1 MTALWVPH
9 DVFVL
14 PSRSLPQPLW
24 RKTNPTLTVQYKDIY
39 KYKYEYKHAYKY
51 TYKGKNKDNETDM
64 LPPTVEED
72 QHLQA
77 KEDVSQTLSSHGR
90 DMT

>member
-1 MTALWVPH
+1 MTVLRVPH

-39 KYKYEYKHAYKY
+39 KHKYEYNDAYKY
-51 TYKGKNKDNETDM
+51 TYKDKNKGHETDM
-64 LPPTVEED
+64 PP
-72 QHLQA
+72 LW
-77 KEDVSQTLSSHGR
+77 R
-90 DMT
+90 